1 MQPAYNSA
9 SASFFSSLEEYI
21 EASKNINVHNPFI
34 IPNGIPIEQ
43 FKKRDLENKKKKKF
57 YFLEEYIKKG
67 LDLLL
72 KTIKKL
78 PDDYFDHFSF
88 DITGPGEIKDINKLK
103 KLITNLSLEEKVKY
117 NEPIYGSKKISYLQ
131 EHDIFLLPSFEEG
144 DSNCFKRSFSL
155 LFACNNIQTVQIRY
169 SPKI

>member
-43 FKKRDLENKKKKKF
+43 FKKRDLENKKKKKILF
-57 YFLEEYIKKG
+57 FGRIHKKKG

-131 EHDIFLLPSFEEG
+131 DMIFFYFLLWRRG
-144 DSNCFKRSFSL
+144 LNCFKRSFSL